1 MKTMRTSIPILAAAA
16 LILMALAPRPAEA
29 GIRVSATLS
38 TPHVGIHLS
47 TGHPDRCP
55 GCVRAPLPV
64 RRYAALKLA
73 KHDRQVA
80 ERLADFTGV
89 RKQELLR
96 LRRHGYS
103 WLEIGLHLGL
113 SRQAVN
119 ASFTA
124 RTWQRYL
131 NGPRPYV
138 KCGAALPGPGHDG
151 PGHHGSGPRGTGR
164 LLIGAHG
171 R

>member
-1 MKTMRTSIPILAAAA
+1 MKTMRTSILGLTATA
-16 LILMALAPRPAEA
+16 LILVALAPRPADA
-29 GIRVSATLS
+29 GIRVSATLR
-38 TPHVGIHLS
+38 TPNIGIHLS
-47 TGHPDRCP
+47 TGQPDRCP
-55 GCVRAPLPV
+55 GCVRVPLPV
-64 RRYAALKLA
+64 RRHAGLRLA

-80 ERLADFTGV
+80 ARLADFTGV

-103 WLEIGLHLGL
+103 WLQIGLHLGL

-119 ASFTA
+119 ASFSA

-138 KCGAALPGPGHDG
+138 KCGTALPGPGH
-151 PGHHGSGPRGTGR
+151 HGAGPRGTGR
-164 LLIGAHG
+164 LLIGHHG
-171 R
+171 H